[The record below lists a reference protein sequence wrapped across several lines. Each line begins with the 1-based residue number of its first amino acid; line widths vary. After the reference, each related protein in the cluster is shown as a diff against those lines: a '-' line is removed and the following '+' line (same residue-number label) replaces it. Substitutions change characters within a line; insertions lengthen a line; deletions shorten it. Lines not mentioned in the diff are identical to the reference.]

1 VHLSAESGLDHP
13 GSDRGKNRATGGGEE
28 HIRTIDFEAEP
39 VTGSGEP
46 AIGRF
51 TGTGVHAD
59 DQVRID
65 LRVGPR
71 AAGRATGWVPGRV
84 HARRPG

>member
-1 VHLSAESGLDHP
+1 VHLSAEPGLGHP
-13 GSDRGKNRATGGGEE
+13 GSDRGKNRATGGREE
-28 HIRTIDFEAEP
+28 HTRTIDLEAEP

-51 TGTGVHAD
+51 TGTGVHTD

-65 LRVGPR
+65 LRVRPP
-71 AAGRATGWVPGRV
+71 AVGRATGWVPGRV
-84 HARRPG
+84 GARRPG